1 MNVFAEYWYLWLLLV
16 ILAVAAFFVWGKA
29 AQAARKRGEKRAE
42 IEEKLKYEAR
52 LRKEYAVLTT
62 DVIAD
67 APQDTLLDGAVCQ
80 LQQRLEKQ
88 ADMTAAFQACTEPEW
103 EMYALY
109 YLCEDGAQKLSHFF
123 RVNGEPLLSLAPQAL
138 RHIDAQEEARI
149 AAEEYEMFDEENEAV
164 SLDQGRVE
172 ALDHA
177 FAEAFQLA
185 RVKSLAADYIR
196 AHAPAFLQEKQA

>member
-88 ADMTAAFQACTEPEW
+88 ADMTAAFQACTEPER

-109 YLCEDGAQKLSHFF
+109 YLCEDGAQKLSHFSASMASRF
-123 RVNGEPLLSLAPQAL
+123 FPLRRRRSGISMRRKKHAL
-138 RHIDAQEEARI
+138 RRRN
-149 AAEEYEMFDEENEAV
+149 MRC
-164 SLDQGRVE
+164 LTR
-172 ALDHA
+172 
-177 FAEAFQLA
+177 
-185 RVKSLAADYIR
+185 K
-196 AHAPAFLQEKQA
+196 

>member
-42 IEEKLKYEAR
+42 IEEKRKYEAR

-88 ADMTAAFQACTEPEW
+88 ADMTTAFQACTEPER

>member
-88 ADMTAAFQACTEPEW
+88 ADMTTAFQACTEPER

-196 AHAPAFLQEKQA
+196 AHAPEIGRAHV

>member
-88 ADMTAAFQACTEPEW
+88 ADMTAAFQACTEPER

-138 RHIDAQEEARI
+138 RHIDAQEEARM
-149 AAEEYEMFDEENEAV
+149 AAEEYEMLDEENEAV

>member
-29 AQAARKRGEKRAE
+29 AQAARKGGEKRAE

-88 ADMTAAFQACTEPEW
+88 ADMTAAFQACTEPER